1 MNEAK
6 LQEQK
11 NKLVKNKYMEESDHL
26 LDYAQGNTWKRLLGP
41 WGRWRPGWIYFTEK
55 KIICF
60 WGFAGSL
67 VIPYDT
73 VSELGTCSQ
82 MFLPFGITITHT
94 DKDGKVVKDKISVQ
108 KRNERLKLISEKS
121 GVAVSG

>member
-26 LDYAQGNTWKRLLGP
+26 LDYAQGNTWERLLGP

-60 WGFAGSL
+60 WGFAGS
-67 VIPYDT
+67 
-73 VSELGTCSQ
+73 
-82 MFLPFGITITHT
+82 
-94 DKDGKVVKDKISVQ
+94 
-108 KRNERLKLISEKS
+108 
-121 GVAVSG
+121 